1 MARVGSETGINL
13 EAYGKLTQLAVEP
26 IEKKP
31 IWHYRPGL
39 RVLSAGG
46 YGCSFSCD
54 YCQNWMVS
62 QRDNAPKKELSPNDL
77 VRLALD
83 KGCGGICFTY
93 NEPIVYFEY
102 IMDVARE
109 AKVAGLDLILKTNAY
124 AEQEPWSDLVGV
136 TAAMNIDWKG
146 TNERYREVARA
157 DDSVIYDR
165 IREAVRGGCHVEVSI
180 PVYHDSKID
189 DYKEFSRFASQ
200 FPSMPIHL
208 LKLFPA
214 NRTTHYPVTSNVLLF
229 RLQKMLRA
237 SLSYVYVANV
247 FSDDVSRNTS
257 CASCNSVLVERSGI
271 EPIVRIEGPCCENC
285 PITI

>member
-1 MARVGSETGINL
+1 MTVLSTALPDGRHQCLLCPHRCSLRNGQAGICMARVGSANGIDL

-102 IMDVARE
+102 VMDVARE

-124 AEQEPWSDLVGV
+124 AEQEPWDDLVGV
-136 TAAMNIDWKG
+136 N
-146 TNERYREVARA
+146 V
-157 DDSVIYDR
+157 DR
-165 IREAVRGGCHVEVSI
+165 FISA
-180 PVYHDSKID
+180 
-189 DYKEFSRFASQ
+189 
-200 FPSMPIHL
+200 
-208 LKLFPA
+208 
-214 NRTTHYPVTSNVLLF
+214 
-229 RLQKMLRA
+229 
-237 SLSYVYVANV
+237 
-247 FSDDVSRNTS
+247 
-257 CASCNSVLVERSGI
+257 
-271 EPIVRIEGPCCENC
+271 
-285 PITI
+285 